1 MTLAPDGLP
10 VRERRRAALVIILG
24 ILMTALDGNVV
35 TLALPAIAH
44 DLRISPASSVWVVN
58 AFQLAALCMLLPW
71 AAVGDRWGY
80 RNVYLAGVA
89 LFLLGSSLCLVADSL
104 PRLAGARALQGMGAA
119 GVMAVNGALLQLVY
133 PRALFGRGLAL
144 NSGMVAVS
152 SVAGPSIAAAIL
164 SVASWPWL
172 FGPSLAI
179 GPLVL
184 ALAWAALPDNAASA
198 PQGERPTLVDVLL
211 NALMFGLFF
220 LGAQSLSERAG
231 DMAQQVPAMF
241 GLVLL
246 AGGVLVGVVHLQRQR
261 LRAAPLLPLD
271 LLRIPVFRLSMGVS
285 VGAFAAQTLAF
296 ISLPFLLLGGWQ
308 RSAAEAGL
316 LMSVWPLAVFAIV
329 PVAGRM
335 IGRYSGGL
343 LGGVGMAVFGLGLA
357 LLALLPGVPSTLD
370 IAWRMTLCGLG
381 FGLFQ
386 PPNNH
391 TFLTS
396 APANRSGAAGGMLGT
411 ARLTGQ
417 TLGAVLIV
425 QVFSL
430 AGPEHGRGPI
440 FALAL
445 AACCAVVAG
454 VFSMLR
460 IARPAQSR

>member
-24 ILMTALDGNVV
+24 IVMTALDGNVV
-35 TLALPAIAH
+35 TLALPAIAR
-44 DLRISPASSVWVVN
+44 DLQVSPASSVWVIN

-80 RNVYLAGVA
+80 RRVYLVGVA

-104 PRLAGARALQGMGAA
+104 PRLAGARALQGVGAA
-119 GVMAVNGALLQLVY
+119 GVMAVNGALVQLVY
-133 PRALFGRGLAL
+133 PRAMFGRGLAL

-172 FGPSLAI
+172 FGPSLGI

-184 ALAWAALPDNAASA
+184 ALGWTALPDNAASA
-198 PQGERPTLVDVLL
+198 PQGERPTLADVLL

-231 DMAQQVPAMF
+231 SMAQQVPAMF

-246 AGGVLVGVVHLQRQR
+246 AGGFLVGVVHLRRQR
-261 LRAAPLLPLD
+261 RRAVPLVPLD
-271 LLRIPVFRLSMGVS
+271 LLRIPVFRLSMCVS
-285 VGAFAAQTLAF
+285 IGAFAAQTVAF
-296 ISLPFLLLGGWQ
+296 ISLPFLLLGSWQ

-316 LMSVWPLAVFAIV
+316 LMSLWPLAVFAIV

-335 IGRYSGGL
+335 IGRYPGGL
-343 LGGVGMAVFGLGLA
+343 LGGAGMAVFGLGLA

-370 IAWRMTLCGLG
+370 IAWRMMLCGLG

-386 PPNNH
+386 SPNNH
-391 TFLTS
+391 TILTS

-425 QVFSL
+425 HVFSL
-430 AGPEHGRGPI
+430 AGPDHGHGPVL
-440 FALAL
+440 ALAL
-445 AACCAVVAG
+445 AACSAFVAG
-454 VFSMLR
+454 TFSVLR
-460 IARPAQSR
+460 ISRPVQSR